1 MTNALRILVV
11 DDEPDTL
18 GLIQLTLNTAGY
30 EVEMAT
36 GGQQALDRILSDSFD
51 VIILDIM
58 MPDIS
63 GFDVLRKLREDLSSI
78 PPVIFLTAKVGIE
91 DQQIGIDLG
100 AVSYLLKPITRGN
113 LLDAISKALSEP
125 TESK

>member
-1 MTNALRILVV
+1 MANPLRILIV

-36 GGQQALDRILSDSFD
+36 GGQQALDLIFSNSYD

-63 GFDVLRKLREDLSSI
+63 GFDVLRKIREDLSAH
-78 PPVIFLTAKVGIE
+78 PPVIFLTAKGGIE

-113 LLDAISKALSEP
+113 LLDSISKALSKP

>member
-1 MTNALRILVV
+1 MAKPLRILIV

-30 EVEMAT
+30 EVEIAT
-36 GGQQALDRILSDSFD
+36 GGQQALDLILSNSYD

-63 GFDVLRKLREDLSSI
+63 GFDVLRKIRKDLSAH
-78 PPVIFLTAKVGIE
+78 PPVIFLTAKGGVE

-113 LLDAISKALSEP
+113 LLDTISKALSEP